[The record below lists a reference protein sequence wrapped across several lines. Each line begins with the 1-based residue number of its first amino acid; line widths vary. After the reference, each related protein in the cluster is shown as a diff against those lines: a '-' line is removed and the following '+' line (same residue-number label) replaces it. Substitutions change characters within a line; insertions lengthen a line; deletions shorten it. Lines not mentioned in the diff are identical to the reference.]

1 MNAESVN
8 DNLSLVL
15 FGYQA
20 FVVDEND
27 DDNDSDSDT
36 HAMSFMRM
44 SFDWKSHKL

>member
-1 MNAESVN
+1 MKAVSVN
-8 DNLSLVL
+8 DNFSLVL
-15 FGYQA
+15 LGYQE
-20 FVVDEND
+20 FVI